1 VENTLVEAGV
11 DVDAAVLHGVAED
24 LAGKFELRPL
34 LERILRRSVEL
45 LGGDAGSICSVDE
58 AAGIYRKEADF
69 GVACQ
74 SGQVF
79 PLTEGMTGAVVRAR
93 GPVQYGDYRT
103 VPGGHVR
110 AEDRETLRGVVGVPI
125 LWRDGVVGACVVFS
139 RDPARTFGAADV
151 ARLELFARHAA
162 IALANARLYAEA
174 EAHARAEAA
183 AAERDRLVR
192 EVHDTVAQGLASVI
206 VHLDAAARGP
216 EPTREIELARE
227 SAVTALA
234 ETRRTVLGLAP
245 SPLEGRSLAEAL
257 ELELGWAN
265 RTGNL
270 DVRLVE
276 AGVPQPVPDGLAHQ
290 LFRIAQE
297 ALTNAVRHAG
307 ARSVRI
313 GVIHEE
319 GSVAVLVQD
328 DGQGF
333 SQSAQGE
340 TAGSIG
346 LRGMAERARL
356 IGGTLDV
363 DSLAGWGTRVRVRA
377 PLGAPVADRVRVLV
391 AAPHPITRAGVVR
404 LLAAGEPALQVA
416 GEVDSVDAAL
426 DAYRLLAPDVV
437 LVHLDLPDPD
447 ALAGAKAIRA
457 LDPAAIVLVLCAE
470 RDQEHAAATLRAGA
484 SGWLVDDAS
493 GTELARAVLAAAQGR
508 AVLPAAALNSV
519 ADPVALTDRE
529 REVYGLVCRGL
540 RDKQIAERLVISVK
554 TVEKHV
560 GAVLRK
566 TGSRNRT
573 ELASLSLGETP
584 TSKTGSFP
592 GAVRVRQA

>member
-1 VENTLVEAGV
+1 MENSLAAGGA
-11 DVDAAVLHGVAED
+11 DVAAVALHGVVED
-24 LAGKFELRPL
+24 LAGKFELQPL

-58 AAGIYRKEADF
+58 AAGIYRKEADI

-93 GPVQYGDYRT
+93 GPVQFADYRT

-125 LWRDGVVGACVVFS
+125 LWRDGVVGACVVFT
-139 RDPARTFGAADV
+139 RDPDRGFGAADI
-151 ARLELFARHAA
+151 ARLEAFARHAA

-206 VHLDAAARGP
+206 VHLDAAAREAGP
-216 EPTREIELARE
+216 QQEIDRARE

-270 DVRLVE
+270 DVRLVV
-276 AGVPQPVPDGLAHQ
+276 AGTPEPLPAGLAHQ

-313 GVIHEE
+313 GVLHEE
-319 GSVAVLVQD
+319 GAVAVLVQD

-333 SQSAQGE
+333 SRAA

-363 DSLAGWGTRVRVRA
+363 DSVAGWAPASGCAPRSVPPPTRSRPGSGCWSPPRTRSPGPASSGCSRPGSRRCRWRA
-377 PLGAPVADRVRVLV
+377 RSTRSTPPWTRTGCWRRTSCWPTWTCR
-391 AAPHPITRAGVVR
+391 PGRAGR
-404 LLAAGEPALQVA
+404 REGAAGA
-416 GEVDSVDAAL
+416 GPG
-426 DAYRLLAPDVV
+426 R
-437 LVHLDLPDPD
+437 
-447 ALAGAKAIRA
+447 G
-457 LDPAAIVLVLCAE
+457 
-470 RDQEHAAATLRAGA
+470 RAGA
-484 SGWLVDDAS
+484 LRRAGPGAR
-493 GTELARAVLAAAQGR
+493 GRRAAGRRQRLAGRQRLRHRAGPGAAGRGPGPGR
-508 AVLPAAALNSV
+508 AAGGRAEQRGRPGR
-519 ADPVALTDRE
+519 ADRP
-529 REVYGLVCRGL
+529 
-540 RDKQIAERLVISVK
+540 
-554 TVEKHV
+554 
-560 GAVLRK
+560 
-566 TGSRNRT
+566 
-573 ELASLSLGETP
+573 
-584 TSKTGSFP
+584 
-592 GAVRVRQA
+592 

>member
-1 VENTLVEAGV
+1 
-11 DVDAAVLHGVAED
+11 
-24 LAGKFELRPL
+24 
-34 LERILRRSVEL
+34 
-45 LGGDAGSICSVDE
+45 
-58 AAGIYRKEADF
+58 
-69 GVACQ
+69 
-74 SGQVF
+74 
-79 PLTEGMTGAVVRAR
+79 
-93 GPVQYGDYRT
+93 
-103 VPGGHVR
+103 
-110 AEDRETLRGVVGVPI
+110 
-125 LWRDGVVGACVVFS
+125 
-139 RDPARTFGAADV
+139 
-151 ARLELFARHAA
+151 
-162 IALANARLYAEA
+162 
-174 EAHARAEAA
+174 
-183 AAERDRLVR
+183 
-192 EVHDTVAQGLASVI
+192 
-206 VHLDAAARGP
+206 
-216 EPTREIELARE
+216 
-227 SAVTALA
+227 
-234 ETRRTVLGLAP
+234 
-245 SPLEGRSLAEAL
+245 
-257 ELELGWAN
+257 
-265 RTGNL
+265 
-270 DVRLVE
+270 
-276 AGVPQPVPDGLAHQ
+276 
-290 LFRIAQE
+290 
-297 ALTNAVRHAG
+297 
-307 ARSVRI
+307 
-313 GVIHEE
+313 
-319 GSVAVLVQD
+319 
-328 DGQGF
+328 
-333 SQSAQGE
+333 
-340 TAGSIG
+340 
-346 LRGMAERARL
+346 
-356 IGGTLDV
+356 
-363 DSLAGWGTRVRVRA
+363 
-377 PLGAPVADRVRVLV
+377 VADRVRVLV